1 MRLTGHV
8 ESLFASE
15 ELVDKVDGDKVVDA
29 VDEMVNDLQ
38 SPHNPAVRPAICHL
52 PYSRLWL
59 HFRI

>member
-1 MRLTGHV
+1 
-8 ESLFASE
+8 
-15 ELVDKVDGDKVVDA
+15 
-29 VDEMVNDLQ
+29 MVNDLQ